1 VIKPEQE
8 SVAEEAQR
16 IVHGE
21 RNESYGNPAD
31 DYAKTAKI
39 WSGLLIHKLKP
50 GVEITPKEATL
61 MMAALKLSREMHKH
75 KRDNLVD
82 GVGYIL
88 LAEWIENDLKK
99 NETK

>member
-1 VIKPEQE
+1 MTKPNQE

-21 RNESYGNPAD
+21 RNESYGNPRE
-31 DYAKTAKI
+31 DYLKTAKI
-39 WSGLLIHKLKP
+39 WSGLLIHKLKD
-50 GVEITPKEATL
+50 GVEITPKEAVL

-82 GVGYIL
+82 GCGYIL
-88 LAEWIENDLKK
+88 LAEMIEEEEGDGNK
-99 NETK
+99 